1 MESAVRSWP
10 WAASVSVAAGGCAA
24 CAGSDVGAAELS
36 VPVGAVCS
44 EASAGPGGVASPSVA
59 AFSAAGG
66 VSPGWLPQ
74 AVTDAKSAAAIEMT
88 AILFFI
94 SVLQCEK
101 EEPADETGSSYNR

>member
-1 MESAVRSWP
+1 M
-10 WAASVSVAAGGCAA
+10 
-24 CAGSDVGAAELS
+24 GAAELS

-44 EASAGPGGVASPSVA
+44 GSVGNSTGVASPSVA

-88 AILFFI
+88 AILFHI
-94 SVLQCEK
+94 CPPV
-101 EEPADETGSSYNR
+101 